1 MYFGFD
7 LFIFC
12 GTKIDDILGYQIFL
26 IARTSTSYIFLGV
39 TSNHPGGVFADDL
52 SSFLKTFYA
61 YSALSL
67 PLRFSFVC
75 DSLFIY
81 LFIWFLYNFLGVER
95 GCYFHLAFLSFL
107 LVSHQIYVGLFLCCL
122 CLSLYLLIVCLFV
135 QARARA
141 CVYV

>member
-67 PLRFSFVC
+67 PLRFSCVC

-81 LFIWFLYNFLGVER
+81 LFIWFFYYVLGVER

-122 CLSLYLLIVCLFV
+122 SIYLSYVCSC
-135 QARARA
+135 ARARA
-141 CVYV
+141 RVYN